1 MSTTLLLICLPRFS
15 DLPTTLH
22 RYTSFDV
29 EKPWSYENTSLS
41 LLFAALAFFC
51 PSVSSFYG
59 MSKSYRHVLVVQCY
73 LSPRKKYK
81 REFKV
86 FDEES

>member
-1 MSTTLLLICLPRFS
+1 MGGAAVPFQFLVDQLTQYQSRGWGGHIMSTTLLLICLPRFS

-41 LLFAALAFFC
+41 LLFAALARVFMGC
-51 PSVSSFYG
+51 QKVIV
-59 MSKSYRHVLVVQCY
+59 MY
-73 LSPRKKYK
+73 L
-81 REFKV
+81 
-86 FDEES
+86 